1 MKENLRH
8 LWQQRTPA
16 ERRTL
21 RSVGAILA
29 IALMYAFVWH
39 PLAQERQRLGS
50 ALPQLRAAAA
60 KMHVQAQ
67 EIART
72 RNLPQKPLN
81 NNLRS
86 AVDDA
91 TTRSSIN
98 APSEFLPLDA
108 GRARVTFNNTAFDR
122 WIEWVKFL
130 QVEQGIRV
138 ESADITALAESG
150 TVKIQAVLAPSG
162 VRP

>member
-8 LWQQRTPA
+8 LWQQRTSA

-21 RSVGAILA
+21 RSAGVILA
-29 IALMYAFVWH
+29 IALIYTFAWH
-39 PLAQERQRLGS
+39 PLAQERQRLRS
-50 ALPQLRAAAA
+50 ALPQLRMAAA
-60 KMHVQAQ
+60 KMHFQAQ
-67 EIART
+67 EVARM

-91 TTRSSIN
+91 TTRSSLN
-98 APSEFLPLDA
+98 APSEFLLLDA
-108 GRARVTFNNTAFDR
+108 GRARVTFNSTAFDR
-122 WIEWVKFL
+122 WIEWVKLL
-130 QVEQGIRV
+130 QIEQGIRV

-162 VRP
+162 ARP